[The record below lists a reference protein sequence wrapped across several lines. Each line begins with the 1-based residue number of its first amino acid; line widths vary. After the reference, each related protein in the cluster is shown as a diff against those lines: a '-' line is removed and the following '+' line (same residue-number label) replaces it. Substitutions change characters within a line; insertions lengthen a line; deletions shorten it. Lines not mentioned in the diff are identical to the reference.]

1 MELPVRMTEAVLVP
15 VFSQELAPQ
24 RRLALEKLFQH
35 IGNVASLPAVGQRV
49 LTLTENESASAED
62 LRDAIQGDPVLVA
75 RILRRLN
82 SSYYGLS
89 HRIADVRTAVNLL
102 GVREIRNLAITVF
115 MSKMFEEDGT
125 YGSYRREGLWS
136 HSVAVGVCARLVSRV
151 SGRGSP
157 EEAYVAGLV
166 HDIGLILLDQT
177 LRRHFEKV
185 LDEIGPS
192 VPTCGV
198 ETQVLSFDHA
208 ALGGYVAQRWN
219 FPQKIVDAITYHHAP
234 LSCAGPSKE
243 MVYLVAVANY
253 LCSRAGRT
261 SLGVHNVPAPPD
273 EVYSGL
279 GIDHVSLAIICSE
292 LEATL
297 DKAEALATP

>member
-1 MELPVRMTEAVLVP
+1 MSLETLEAPVL
-15 VFSQELAPQ
+15 SQEIPAE
-24 RRLALEKLFQH
+24 RREALERLFRH
-35 IGNVASLPAVGQRV
+35 IGAVASLPAVGQRV
-49 LTLTENESASAED
+49 LALTENESTSSEE

-82 SSYYGLS
+82 SSYFGLS
-89 HRIADVRTAVNLL
+89 QKIADVRTAVNLL

-115 MSKMFEEDGT
+115 MSKMFENDGT
-125 YGSYRREGLWS
+125 HGNYRREGLWS
-136 HSVAVGVCARLVSRV
+136 HSVSVGVCAKLVSRV
-151 SGRGSP
+151 CGRSMP
-157 EEAYVAGLV
+157 EEAYVGGLL

-177 LRRHFEKV
+177 LRRHFVRV

-192 VPTCGV
+192 VPTC
-198 ETQVLSFDHA
+198 EAENQILSFDHA
-208 ALGGYVAQRWN
+208 TLGGYVAQRWN
-219 FPQKIVDAITYHHAP
+219 FPSQIVDAITYHHHP
-234 LSCAGPSKE
+234 LSYQGSHKE

-273 EVYSGL
+273 EVYAGL
-279 GIDHVSLAIICSE
+279 GLDHVSLTIICSE

-297 DKAEALATP
+297 EKAEALAVC

>member
-1 MELPVRMTEAVLVP
+1 MSLETLEAPVIA
-15 VFSQELAPQ
+15 QETPSE
-24 RRLALEKLFQH
+24 RRDALERLFQH

-49 LTLTENESASAED
+49 LALTENETASSEE

-89 HRIADVRTAVNLL
+89 HKIADVRTAVNLL

-115 MSKMFEEDGT
+115 MSKMFEEDASH
-125 YGSYRREGLWS
+125 GSYRREGLWS

-151 SGRGSP
+151 CGRSLP
-157 EEAYVAGLV
+157 EEAYVGGLL
-166 HDIGLILLDQT
+166 HDIGLVLLDQT
-177 LRRHFEKV
+177 LRRHFVKV
-185 LDEIGPS
+185 LEQISPT
-192 VPTCGV
+192 VPTCEV
-198 ETQVLSFDHA
+198 ETQILSFDHA

-219 FPQKIVDAITYHHAP
+219 FPSQIVDAITYHHHP
-234 LSCAGPSKE
+234 LAYSGPHKE
-243 MVYLVAVANY
+243 MVYLVSIANY
-253 LCSRAGRT
+253 LCSRAGKT
-261 SLGVHNVPAPPD
+261 SLGVHNVAAPPD

-279 GIDHVSLAIICSE
+279 GLDHVSLTIICSE